1 MRVYLGLVGE
11 EGGISACTN
20 SECLGNLHSLRL
32 TYPMVS
38 FKKDRSLLVKI
49 MLINIIRKQDVMIV
63 IFRASSG

>member
-1 MRVYLGLVGE
+1 MRVYLGLVGGGGGGGGGVRE

-38 FKKDRSLLVKI
+38 LKRIGK
-49 MLINIIRKQDVMIV
+49 
-63 IFRASSG
+63 